1 MIKCGI
7 IYKMKN
13 DKCFVVGDVFNV
25 SVVMDKGI
33 IIWLNNLICIFWSK
47 YDKILIK
54 Y

>member
-1 MIKCGI
+1 MIKRGI

-13 DKCFVVGDVFNV
+13 DKCFVVGDVFNA

-33 IIWLNNLICIFWSK
+33 IIRLNNLICIFRSK
-47 YDKILIK
+47 YDKISIK